1 MPGERGPD
9 GPSGPPGNAF
19 NAFNVYLLR
28 VLVFLSTSWQN
39 RMAWSVVLF
48 YRIILFLI

>member
-1 MPGERGPD
+1 MPGERGPV
-9 GPSGPPGNAF
+9 GPSGNAF

-28 VLVFLSTSWQN
+28 VLVFLSISSQN